1 MTADSD
7 IDLPDGPCVC
17 LALESRPETLTL
29 VRATLSGLA
38 ELLQLDP
45 ELLDDLKTA
54 ISEACNN
61 VVLHAYP
68 GEETGPLSVEI
79 YVLRE
84 ALAARIRD
92 RGVGIEDQDLLDDTH
107 MGVGIPVMRALA
119 ERAEFYRPDS
129 GGTEVVLRFSGVRD
143 GELLYDPPRDAT
155 PDDGWSRRLSGDA
168 VASISPVTMV
178 GTVLGR
184 IARTLA
190 ASARFSLDR
199 FSDVYLVTDAL
210 AAVAASEGVDDRV
223 NVSLRT
229 GSRRLELSVGPLQP
243 GSVDRIQRD
252 AALPAGPSPLTALS
266 DELEGDQQPGDGE
279 VLRLVMLDRR

>member
-1 MTADSD
+1 MSTGGE
-7 IDLPDGPCVC
+7 IHLPEGPCVG

-29 VRATLSGLA
+29 VRAMLSGIA
-38 ELLQLDP
+38 ELLRLDP
-45 ELLDDLKTA
+45 ELLDDVKTA

-68 GEETGPLSVEI
+68 GGEPGPLWVEI

-84 ALAARIRD
+84 AVAARVRD
-92 RGVGIEDQDLLDDTH
+92 HGIGIQELELLDDSH

-119 ERAEFYRPDS
+119 ERAEFYCPDS
-129 GGTEVVLRFSGVRD
+129 GGTEVLLRFSGLRD
-143 GELLYDPPRDAT
+143 GELLYEPPGKAI

-168 VASISPVTMV
+168 VATISPVTMV

-210 AAVAASEGVDDRV
+210 AALAASERVEDRV
-223 NVSLRT
+223 AVSLRT
-229 GSRRLELSVGPLQP
+229 DSRRLEFSVGPLQP
-243 GSVDRIQRD
+243 GSVERIQRE
-252 AALPAGPSPLTALS
+252 AARPAGPSPLTALS
-266 DELEGDQQPGDGE
+266 DELEGDMQPDDAE